1 VWVAI
6 QVFCRKIL
14 GGIFVQQLFHLSH
27 TSDVANVE
35 KGYAVG
41 NANFMTPSH
50 FHNLRDIIPRH
61 NRVQCNVFMQLSC
74 NYHATSLSHDK
85 LMLYTDYSIKQL
97 VPITQMEAREILAT
111 DHELSFVNSG
121 TARHLPS
128 SSPAA
133 CRPAK

>member
-1 VWVAI
+1 M
-6 QVFCRKIL
+6 
-14 GGIFVQQLFHLSH
+14 
-27 TSDVANVE
+27 ANVE
-35 KGYAVG
+35 KGHAVG
-41 NANFMTPSH
+41 SANFMTLTSTTFEMPV
-50 FHNLRDIIPRH
+50 IPRH

-74 NYHATSLSHDK
+74 YYRATSLSHDK
-85 LMLYTDYSIKQL
+85 LMLQNDYSIKQL

-128 SSPAA
+128 SSPAVFT